1 MAAALILSGGTGTR
15 LGTAVPKQYIKI
27 CDRPVISFCIEVL
40 AGHDGIGSIQIVAE
54 EQWQGLI
61 AESIEKYDSAGKF
74 RGFSDPGE
82 NRQLSIYNGLEDIR
96 SYTDDSGVVLI
107 HDAARPLL
115 SGRQITDC
123 LAAMDGHDGV
133 LPALPMKDTV
143 YRSMDGKRVDM
154 LLERSELYA
163 GQAPE
168 AFRIG
173 AYYEAN
179 RRLFP
184 DRVYTINGSTEPAI
198 MAGMDIAMIPG
209 DENNFKITTTE
220 DMMRFSH
227 IMEKRMKK
235 EAGSI

>member
-1 MAAALILSGGTGTR
+1 MAAALILSGGMGTR
-15 LGTAVPKQYIKI
+15 LGSSVPKQYIKI

-40 AGHDGIGSIQIVAE
+40 AGHGGINSIQIVAA
-54 EQWQGLI
+54 EQWQELI
-61 AESIEKYDSAGKF
+61 SESVEKYDRGGKF
-74 RGFSDPGE
+74 RGFSNPGE
-82 NRQLSIYNGLEDIR
+82 NRQLSIYNGLKDIR
-96 SYTDDSGVVLI
+96 RYMDDSSVVLI

-133 LPALPMKDTV
+133 LPVLSMKDTV

-168 AFRIG
+168 VFRIG

-179 RRLFP
+179 RCLFP
-184 DRVYTINGSTEPAI
+184 DRIHTINGSTEPAI
-198 MAGMDIAMIPG
+198 MAGMNIAMIPG
-209 DENNFKITTTE
+209 DEGNFKITSAE
-220 DMMRFSH
+220 DLERFSE
-227 IMEKRMKK
+227 IMAKRKR
-235 EAGSI
+235 EADSA